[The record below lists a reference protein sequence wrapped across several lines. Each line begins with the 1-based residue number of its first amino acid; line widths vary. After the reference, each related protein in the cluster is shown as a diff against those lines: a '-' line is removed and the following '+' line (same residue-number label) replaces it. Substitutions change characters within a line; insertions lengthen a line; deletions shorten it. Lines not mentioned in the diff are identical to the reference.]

1 MMKDINSQIANF
13 DLRQLKMA
21 LEEQND
27 ELLKEVYLALSNQQR
42 VIQIQQ
48 REIEG
53 LQRSMLGF
61 TKLLEKIF
69 SKVESLHQAIEKLKE
84 LN

>member
-27 ELLKEVYLALSNQQR
+27 ELLKEVYLALSKQQR

-53 LQRSMLGF
+53 LQKSMLGF

-69 SKVESLHQAIEKLKE
+69 SKVENLHQAIEELKE

>member
-27 ELLKEVYLALSNQQR
+27 ELLKEIYLALSKQQR

-53 LQRSMLGF
+53 LQKSMLGF

-69 SKVESLHQAIEKLKE
+69 SKVENLHQAIEELKE